1 MSTEIFVNDQ
11 IVAHVDDAGSIID
24 ITVEGQ
30 RMNFVQSPRWDDLR
44 FPAQG
49 INPAGQ
55 TDAPSVDTTT
65 FPGTLLFSAS
75 VVNLIAGVAQMPHA
89 WSRGTAIY
97 PHVHWA
103 KTTSAAGGVVWE
115 MCYSI
120 ADIGGIFG
128 AYSAWVAATDVVL
141 DSNTA
146 NKQALASWPAI
157 TMTGYKESTMVAW
170 QIRRNV
176 AATADNYAANARF
189 FEMDFHYQV
198 GKLGTTTEIPT

>member
-65 FPGTLLFSAS
+65 FPGTLLFSGS
-75 VVNLIAGVAQMPHA
+75 TVNLIAGVAQMPHA
-89 WSRGTAIY
+89 WERATSIH

-189 FEMDFHYQV
+189 FEMDFHYRV